1 MSKRATLIVGFVI
14 VLFAVVPLALAGTK
28 SGSVVAGYGGNG
40 GNVLAQVKQAPKGGG
55 LPYTGLDLLLFA
67 AGGAALV
74 GVGVAARAA
83 GRKRSS

>member
-1 MSKRATLIVGFVI
+1 MSKRVAVVVGFVV
-14 VLFAVVPLALAGTK
+14 VLLVVVPLALAGSK
-28 SGSVVAGYGGNG
+28 GGSIVAGYGGPS
-40 GNVLAQVKQAPKGGG
+40 GNVLSQVKQAPKGGG

-67 AGGAALV
+67 AGGAALI